1 MFKRFYWGVP
11 LNNCDYTAVLCCSPA
26 KSFFFSAIF
35 CDSYYFGLISGK
47 DGLHSKK
54 RGKKHTEHTD
64 PAAEKLAL
72 PPGASYI

>member
-26 KSFFFSAIF
+26 KSFFFLAIF

-54 RGKKHTEHTD
+54 RGKKHTSILI
-64 PAAEKLAL
+64 A
-72 PPGASYI
+72 Y